1 MQGVI
6 SLMFLATEK
15 ISIFE
20 HWWCNVKSFL
30 MYLWFHQTYLPI
42 HVREIVYRS
51 FILNQIYVEKKIHT
65 NIQIML
71 KNPYIEDQQN
81 AD

>member
-1 MQGVI
+1 
-6 SLMFLATEK
+6 
-15 ISIFE
+15 
-20 HWWCNVKSFL
+20 
-30 MYLWFHQTYLPI
+30 MY
-42 HVREIVYRS
+42 REIVYRS
-51 FILNQIYVEKKIHT
+51 FILNQIYVGKKIHT

>member
-1 MQGVI
+1 
-6 SLMFLATEK
+6 
-15 ISIFE
+15 
-20 HWWCNVKSFL
+20 

-51 FILNQIYVEKKIHT
+51 FILNQIYVGKKIHT